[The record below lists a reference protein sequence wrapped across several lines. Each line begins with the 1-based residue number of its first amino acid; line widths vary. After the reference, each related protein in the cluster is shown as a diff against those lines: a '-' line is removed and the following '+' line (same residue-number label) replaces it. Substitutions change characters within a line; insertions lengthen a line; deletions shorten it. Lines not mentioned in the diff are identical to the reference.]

1 MESRIVEDATVEV
14 LPADGIDVSDP
25 AIFSENR
32 QTAIFDRLRRE
43 DPVHFCAKSPYGP
56 YWSITRYQDIVAVD
70 SNHGVFSSA
79 GATSLDETRAKGVGP
94 NATPVGGFLS
104 MDPPDHDIQRK
115 IVSPALAPAN
125 LVQFR
130 DLIRQR
136 TRNLLATLPVGEEFD
151 WSKTVSVELTMMML
165 ATLLGFPEEER
176 QKLKH
181 WSDIIAGVPGDGVV
195 ESWEQR
201 DRELKEMARTFLELR
216 EQRKAQE
223 PTSDLLSILAHSP
236 QAQALTDLE
245 FVSNVTILIVGGN
258 DTTRNSMSA
267 TIMAF
272 NDYPQEWAKLKA
284 QPALIESAVSEIIR
298 WHTPIMSQ
306 GRRATQDYDLGGKT
320 IRKGDKVMMW
330 YISGNRD
337 ETAIRDANRFIIDR
351 PNARQHISFG
361 FGIHRCLGNRL
372 AEMQLRI
379 LLEEILASGWSR
391 VEVTQPAQFARSS
404 SVRGVHRLPVIIHA

>member
-1 MESRIVEDATVEV
+1 MESRIVEDATVEA

-32 QTAIFDRLRRE
+32 QTAIFDRLRRD

-70 SNHGVFSSA
+70 SNHGAFSSA

-104 MDPPDHDIQRK
+104 MDPPDHDVQRK

-130 DLIRQR
+130 DLIRER
-136 TRNLLATLPVGEEFD
+136 TRNLLATVPVGEEFD
-151 WSKTVSVELTMMML
+151 WAKTVSVELTMMML

-176 QKLKH
+176 QKLKR

-216 EQRKAQE
+216 EQRRAQE

-272 NDYPQEWAKLKA
+272 HDHPGEWSKLKA

-306 GRRATQDYDLGGKT
+306 GRRATQDYELGGKT

-351 PNARQHISFG
+351 PNARQHMSFG

-391 VEVTQPAQFARSS
+391 IEVTQPAQFARSS